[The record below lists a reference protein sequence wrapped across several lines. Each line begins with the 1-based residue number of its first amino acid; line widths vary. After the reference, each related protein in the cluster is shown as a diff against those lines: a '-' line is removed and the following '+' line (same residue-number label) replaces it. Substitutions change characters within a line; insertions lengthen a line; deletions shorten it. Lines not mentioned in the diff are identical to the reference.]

1 MPCFLIIT
9 NIMSD
14 HFRFVFYKKKITKSI
29 FFFKKTETEPKS
41 VQTDRFR
48 FSSFR
53 FGFLG
58 QNPVQTGFGSV
69 FFGLAWFF
77 SGLARFFSVW
87 VRFGFFGFRLIKLK
101 PNRSVF

>member
-1 MPCFLIIT
+1 
-9 NIMSD
+9 MSD

-29 FFFKKTETEPKS
+29 FFLKKTETEPKS